1 MEQLKDLIHIIIL
14 SILESNLRLVDCIN
28 KVLALIERAIELGLC
43 GLAITD
49 HECLSAHVEA
59 NQYAQ
64 KIAKEHPDF
73 KIALGNEIYLCPNRD
88 KGQKYYHFILIA
100 KNAQGHKALRELSS
114 RAWMNSF
121 VDRRMER
128 VVTTYDDLIE
138 ICSKYPNSLIA
149 STACLAGELSA
160 QTLLLI
166 EAEKL
171 GDKMGAENAHND
183 IVNFIL
189 FCQRIFG
196 EDFYIECAPG
206 CSKEQIAVNRRLLSI
221 SKCFKVPMI
230 IGSDSHYL
238 KKEDR
243 YIHKAFLNSKEGE
256 REVDAFY
263 EYSYLQSNEEIIEH
277 LQKSSYDELYV
288 NEMFKNSQEIYNKI
302 ENYSLF
308 HTQQIPKVEIQNYP
322 KQKSPLASEYS
333 VLNSLF
339 ESDDKI
345 NRFWVNQCFE
355 GFKKKNIDWK
365 KQENKK
371 YLDRLEE
378 EATTKQIIGEKLNTN
393 MFSYPVT
400 LQYYMN
406 LIWECGSPVGAGRG
420 SSCAGLNHWLL
431 EITQLNPL
439 EWNFPWFRYLNT
451 ERAELGDIDIDVAS
465 GKRPE
470 IIRRIKQDRRKYI
483 KNNFDEQTKD
493 NLGCTLVATFKKE
506 TTKSTVLTSC
516 RGYRSQDC
524 PNGIDIDIAQYLSSL
539 VPAERGEVWSLSDV
553 LYGNEEKRR
562 KPIQL
567 FINEVNQYN
576 GLIDIMFGI
585 NELISGRSSHA
596 SGVILFDKDPY
607 EHCAFMR
614 TPKGEI
620 ITQWDLHQVEFMG
633 NTKYDVLITKIQDK
647 IINCIRLLQQ
657 DGLIEK
663 NLSLKEIYDKYLHP
677 NVLPLD
683 DEKVWDA
690 IDDNKVLDLFQFD
703 SEVGIQAANKIRPR
717 TMQQLSIS
725 NGLMRL
731 TASEKGG
738 ETPMEKYIRYKNNIQ
753 LWYDEMKKYG
763 LTKEEMDIVS
773 PYFAPSFGV
782 PIAQEDLM
790 RMLMDSNICGFSL
803 GDANTARKIVAKKQT
818 KRVTELQQ
826 KIYAT
831 ASSPALGRY
840 IWNCG
845 VKPQASYSFSEIHS
859 TAYSFIGFQTSY
871 LATHWNPIYWNT
883 ACLIVNS
890 ESEEDE
896 EIEDNDEDIKR
907 NKQSDY
913 GKIAKAIGAIL
924 TRGIKISLVDINR
937 SSYSFKPDAKN
948 NQILYGMKALT
959 QVNDDHIKQIIAG
972 RPYVSFKDFLNRC
985 PLKKP
990 TMISLIKAGAFDTLE
1005 EQWARELNIEPR
1017 ILIMVYY
1024 ILSISE
1030 PKSRLTLQN
1039 FNGLIQNNL
1048 IPKSMDLYKQIF
1060 NFNKYLRAN
1069 KKAGLYLILDE
1080 NCTAFYSQ
1088 YFDIDKLQVINGST
1102 CILFKDWEKIY
1113 SASMDAARDW
1123 LKDNQQTILNEYNTK
1138 LFLQC
1143 WEKYAAGN
1151 ISYWEMSALCFYY
1164 HPHELINVNKEKYG
1178 IANFHNLSSKP
1189 LVDYYF
1195 KRNGRQIPVYKI
1207 YRIAGTVIGKND
1219 TRASI
1224 SLLTTEGVV
1233 NVKFTKEYY
1242 AMFKKQISEKQ
1253 DDGTRSV
1260 KEKGWFTRG
1269 TKLMVQG
1276 FRRDDTF
1283 IAKTYSHTVGHT
1295 LYKITNVEGENIELT
1310 HERYDEGENN

>member
-1 MEQLKDLIHIIIL
+1 
-14 SILESNLRLVDCIN
+14 
-28 KVLALIERAIELGLC
+28 
-43 GLAITD
+43 
-49 HECLSAHVEA
+49 
-59 NQYAQ
+59 
-64 KIAKEHPDF
+64 
-73 KIALGNEIYLCPNRD
+73 
-88 KGQKYYHFILIA
+88 
-100 KNAQGHKALRELSS
+100 
-114 RAWMNSF
+114 
-121 VDRRMER
+121 
-128 VVTTYDDLIE
+128 
-138 ICSKYPNSLIA
+138 
-149 STACLAGELSA
+149 
-160 QTLLLI
+160 
-166 EAEKL
+166 
-171 GDKMGAENAHND
+171 
-183 IVNFIL
+183 
-189 FCQRIFG
+189 
-196 EDFYIECAPG
+196 
-206 CSKEQIAVNRRLLSI
+206 
-221 SKCFKVPMI
+221 
-230 IGSDSHYL
+230 
-238 KKEDR
+238 
-243 YIHKAFLNSKEGE
+243 
-256 REVDAFY
+256 
-263 EYSYLQSNEEIIEH
+263 
-277 LQKSSYDELYV
+277 
-288 NEMFKNSQEIYNKI
+288 
-302 ENYSLF
+302 
-308 HTQQIPKVEIQNYP
+308 
-322 KQKSPLASEYS
+322 
-333 VLNSLF
+333 
-339 ESDDKI
+339 
-345 NRFWVNQCFE
+345 
-355 GFKKKNIDWK
+355 
-365 KQENKK
+365 
-371 YLDRLEE
+371 
-378 EATTKQIIGEKLNTN
+378 
-393 MFSYPVT
+393 
-400 LQYYMN
+400 
-406 LIWECGSPVGAGRG
+406 
-420 SSCAGLNHWLL
+420 
-431 EITQLNPL
+431 
-439 EWNFPWFRYLNT
+439 
-451 ERAELGDIDIDVAS
+451 
-465 GKRPE
+465 
-470 IIRRIKQDRRKYI
+470 
-483 KNNFDEQTKD
+483 
-493 NLGCTLVATFKKE
+493 
-506 TTKSTVLTSC
+506 
-516 RGYRSQDC
+516 
-524 PNGIDIDIAQYLSSL
+524 
-539 VPAERGEVWSLSDV
+539 
-553 LYGNEEKRR
+553 
-562 KPIQL
+562 
-567 FINEVNQYN
+567 
-576 GLIDIMFGI
+576 
-585 NELISGRSSHA
+585 
-596 SGVILFDKDPY
+596 
-607 EHCAFMR
+607 
-614 TPKGEI
+614 
-620 ITQWDLHQVEFMG
+620 
-633 NTKYDVLITKIQDK
+633 
-647 IINCIRLLQQ
+647 
-657 DGLIEK
+657 
-663 NLSLKEIYDKYLHP
+663 
-677 NVLPLD
+677 
-683 DEKVWDA
+683 
-690 IDDNKVLDLFQFD
+690 
-703 SEVGIQAANKIRPR
+703 
-717 TMQQLSIS
+717 MQQLSIS

-753 LWYDEMKKYG
+753 LWYDEMEKYG

-924 TRGIKISLVDINR
+924 TRGIKVSLVDINR
-937 SSYSFKPDAKN
+937 SSYSFKPDARN

-1039 FNGLIQNNL
+1039 FNGLIQNDL

-1088 YFDIDKLQVINGST
+1088 YFDIDKLQVVNGST

-1242 AMFKKQISEKQ
+1242 AMFKKQVSEKQ

>member
-1 MEQLKDLIHIIIL
+1 MTHITIL

-28 KVLALIERAIELGLC
+28 KVPALIDRAIELGLC

-64 KIAKEHPDF
+64 KIAEQHPDF

-128 VVTTYDDLIE
+128 VVTTYDDLNE

-263 EYSYLQSNEEIIEH
+263 EYSYLQSNEEIIKH

-322 KQKSPLASEYS
+322 KQKSPLTSEYP

-345 NRFWVNQCFE
+345 NRFWINQCFE

-378 EATTKQIIGEKLNTN
+378 EAVTKQIIGEKLNTN

-483 KNNFDEQTKD
+483 KNSFDEQTKD

-506 TTKSTVLTSC
+506 TTKATVLTSC

-524 PNGIDIDIAQYLSSL
+524 PDGIDIDIAQYLSSL

-553 LYGNEEKRR
+553 LYGNEEKGR

-596 SGVILFDKDPY
+596 SGVIFFDEDPY

-633 NTKYDVLITKIQDK
+633 NTKYD
-647 IINCIRLLQQ
+647 
-657 DGLIEK
+657 
-663 NLSLKEIYDKYLHP
+663 LK
-677 NVLPLD
+677 
-683 DEKVWDA
+683 
-690 IDDNKVLDLFQFD
+690 
-703 SEVGIQAANKIRPR
+703 
-717 TMQQLSIS
+717 
-725 NGLMRL
+725 
-731 TASEKGG
+731 
-738 ETPMEKYIRYKNNIQ
+738 
-753 LWYDEMKKYG
+753 
-763 LTKEEMDIVS
+763 
-773 PYFAPSFGV
+773 
-782 PIAQEDLM
+782 
-790 RMLMDSNICGFSL
+790 
-803 GDANTARKIVAKKQT
+803 
-818 KRVTELQQ
+818 
-826 KIYAT
+826 
-831 ASSPALGRY
+831 
-840 IWNCG
+840 
-845 VKPQASYSFSEIHS
+845 
-859 TAYSFIGFQTSY
+859 
-871 LATHWNPIYWNT
+871 
-883 ACLIVNS
+883 
-890 ESEEDE
+890 
-896 EIEDNDEDIKR
+896 
-907 NKQSDY
+907 
-913 GKIAKAIGAIL
+913 
-924 TRGIKISLVDINR
+924 
-937 SSYSFKPDAKN
+937 
-948 NQILYGMKALT
+948 
-959 QVNDDHIKQIIAG
+959 
-972 RPYVSFKDFLNRC
+972 
-985 PLKKP
+985 
-990 TMISLIKAGAFDTLE
+990 
-1005 EQWARELNIEPR
+1005 
-1017 ILIMVYY
+1017 
-1024 ILSISE
+1024 
-1030 PKSRLTLQN
+1030 
-1039 FNGLIQNNL
+1039 
-1048 IPKSMDLYKQIF
+1048 
-1060 NFNKYLRAN
+1060 
-1069 KKAGLYLILDE
+1069 
-1080 NCTAFYSQ
+1080 
-1088 YFDIDKLQVINGST
+1088 
-1102 CILFKDWEKIY
+1102 
-1113 SASMDAARDW
+1113 
-1123 LKDNQQTILNEYNTK
+1123 
-1138 LFLQC
+1138 
-1143 WEKYAAGN
+1143 
-1151 ISYWEMSALCFYY
+1151 
-1164 HPHELINVNKEKYG
+1164 
-1178 IANFHNLSSKP
+1178 
-1189 LVDYYF
+1189 
-1195 KRNGRQIPVYKI
+1195 
-1207 YRIAGTVIGKND
+1207 
-1219 TRASI
+1219 
-1224 SLLTTEGVV
+1224 
-1233 NVKFTKEYY
+1233 
-1242 AMFKKQISEKQ
+1242 
-1253 DDGTRSV
+1253 
-1260 KEKGWFTRG
+1260 
-1269 TKLMVQG
+1269 
-1276 FRRDDTF
+1276 
-1283 IAKTYSHTVGHT
+1283 
-1295 LYKITNVEGENIELT
+1295 
-1310 HERYDEGENN
+1310 

>member
-1 MEQLKDLIHIIIL
+1 MIHIIIL

-28 KVLALIERAIELGLC
+28 KVPALIERAIELGLC

-64 KIAKEHPDF
+64 KIAREHPDF

-288 NEMFKNSQEIYNKI
+288 NEMFKNSQEIYDKI

-657 DGLIEK
+657 DGLIERD
-663 NLSLKEIYDKYLHP
+663 LSLKEIYDKYLHP

-690 IDDNKVLDLFQFD
+690 IDDNKVLDLFQ
-703 SEVGIQAANKIRPR
+703 
-717 TMQQLSIS
+717 
-725 NGLMRL
+725 L
-731 TASEKGG
+731 T
-738 ETPMEKYIRYKNNIQ
+738 
-753 LWYDEMKKYG
+753 
-763 LTKEEMDIVS
+763 
-773 PYFAPSFGV
+773 
-782 PIAQEDLM
+782 
-790 RMLMDSNICGFSL
+790 
-803 GDANTARKIVAKKQT
+803 
-818 KRVTELQQ
+818 
-826 KIYAT
+826 
-831 ASSPALGRY
+831 
-840 IWNCG
+840 
-845 VKPQASYSFSEIHS
+845 
-859 TAYSFIGFQTSY
+859 
-871 LATHWNPIYWNT
+871 
-883 ACLIVNS
+883 
-890 ESEEDE
+890 
-896 EIEDNDEDIKR
+896 
-907 NKQSDY
+907 
-913 GKIAKAIGAIL
+913 
-924 TRGIKISLVDINR
+924 
-937 SSYSFKPDAKN
+937 
-948 NQILYGMKALT
+948 
-959 QVNDDHIKQIIAG
+959 
-972 RPYVSFKDFLNRC
+972 
-985 PLKKP
+985 
-990 TMISLIKAGAFDTLE
+990 
-1005 EQWARELNIEPR
+1005 
-1017 ILIMVYY
+1017 
-1024 ILSISE
+1024 
-1030 PKSRLTLQN
+1030 
-1039 FNGLIQNNL
+1039 
-1048 IPKSMDLYKQIF
+1048 
-1060 NFNKYLRAN
+1060 
-1069 KKAGLYLILDE
+1069 
-1080 NCTAFYSQ
+1080 
-1088 YFDIDKLQVINGST
+1088 
-1102 CILFKDWEKIY
+1102 
-1113 SASMDAARDW
+1113 
-1123 LKDNQQTILNEYNTK
+1123 
-1138 LFLQC
+1138 
-1143 WEKYAAGN
+1143 
-1151 ISYWEMSALCFYY
+1151 
-1164 HPHELINVNKEKYG
+1164 
-1178 IANFHNLSSKP
+1178 
-1189 LVDYYF
+1189 
-1195 KRNGRQIPVYKI
+1195 
-1207 YRIAGTVIGKND
+1207 
-1219 TRASI
+1219 
-1224 SLLTTEGVV
+1224 
-1233 NVKFTKEYY
+1233 
-1242 AMFKKQISEKQ
+1242 
-1253 DDGTRSV
+1253 
-1260 KEKGWFTRG
+1260 
-1269 TKLMVQG
+1269 
-1276 FRRDDTF
+1276 
-1283 IAKTYSHTVGHT
+1283 
-1295 LYKITNVEGENIELT
+1295 
-1310 HERYDEGENN
+1310 

>member
-1 MEQLKDLIHIIIL
+1 MKQSKDLTPIITL
-14 SILESNLRLVDCIN
+14 SILKSNLRLVDCIN
-28 KVLALIERAIELGLC
+28 KVPALIDRAIELGLC

-64 KIAKEHPDF
+64 KIAEEHPDF

-88 KGQKYYHFILIA
+88 KGQRYYHFILIA

-128 VVTTYDDLIE
+128 VVTTYDDLNE

-288 NEMFKNSQEIYNKI
+288 NEMFKNSQEIYDKI

-322 KQKSPLASEYS
+322 KQKSPLTSEYP

-345 NRFWVNQCFE
+345 NRFWINQCFE

-378 EATTKQIIGEKLNTN
+378 EAVTKQIIGEKLNTN

-483 KNNFDEQTKD
+483 KNNLDEQTKD

-506 TTKSTVLTSC
+506 TTKATVLTSC

-524 PNGIDIDIAQYLSSL
+524 PDGIDIDIAQYLSSL

-553 LYGNEEKRR
+553 LYGNEEKGR

-596 SGVILFDKDPY
+596 SGVILFDEDPY

-620 ITQWDLHQVEFMG
+620 ITQWDLHQTEWLG
-633 NTKYDVLITKIQDK
+633 NTKYD
-647 IINCIRLLQQ
+647 
-657 DGLIEK
+657 
-663 NLSLKEIYDKYLHP
+663 
-677 NVLPLD
+677 
-683 DEKVWDA
+683 
-690 IDDNKVLDLFQFD
+690 
-703 SEVGIQAANKIRPR
+703 
-717 TMQQLSIS
+717 
-725 NGLMRL
+725 
-731 TASEKGG
+731 
-738 ETPMEKYIRYKNNIQ
+738 
-753 LWYDEMKKYG
+753 
-763 LTKEEMDIVS
+763 
-773 PYFAPSFGV
+773 
-782 PIAQEDLM
+782 
-790 RMLMDSNICGFSL
+790 
-803 GDANTARKIVAKKQT
+803 
-818 KRVTELQQ
+818 
-826 KIYAT
+826 
-831 ASSPALGRY
+831 
-840 IWNCG
+840 
-845 VKPQASYSFSEIHS
+845 
-859 TAYSFIGFQTSY
+859 
-871 LATHWNPIYWNT
+871 
-883 ACLIVNS
+883 
-890 ESEEDE
+890 
-896 EIEDNDEDIKR
+896 
-907 NKQSDY
+907 
-913 GKIAKAIGAIL
+913 
-924 TRGIKISLVDINR
+924 
-937 SSYSFKPDAKN
+937 
-948 NQILYGMKALT
+948 
-959 QVNDDHIKQIIAG
+959 
-972 RPYVSFKDFLNRC
+972 LN
-985 PLKKP
+985 
-990 TMISLIKAGAFDTLE
+990 
-1005 EQWARELNIEPR
+1005 
-1017 ILIMVYY
+1017 
-1024 ILSISE
+1024 
-1030 PKSRLTLQN
+1030 
-1039 FNGLIQNNL
+1039 
-1048 IPKSMDLYKQIF
+1048 
-1060 NFNKYLRAN
+1060 
-1069 KKAGLYLILDE
+1069 
-1080 NCTAFYSQ
+1080 
-1088 YFDIDKLQVINGST
+1088 
-1102 CILFKDWEKIY
+1102 
-1113 SASMDAARDW
+1113 
-1123 LKDNQQTILNEYNTK
+1123 
-1138 LFLQC
+1138 
-1143 WEKYAAGN
+1143 
-1151 ISYWEMSALCFYY
+1151 
-1164 HPHELINVNKEKYG
+1164 
-1178 IANFHNLSSKP
+1178 
-1189 LVDYYF
+1189 
-1195 KRNGRQIPVYKI
+1195 
-1207 YRIAGTVIGKND
+1207 
-1219 TRASI
+1219 
-1224 SLLTTEGVV
+1224 
-1233 NVKFTKEYY
+1233 
-1242 AMFKKQISEKQ
+1242 
-1253 DDGTRSV
+1253 
-1260 KEKGWFTRG
+1260 
-1269 TKLMVQG
+1269 
-1276 FRRDDTF
+1276 
-1283 IAKTYSHTVGHT
+1283 
-1295 LYKITNVEGENIELT
+1295 
-1310 HERYDEGENN
+1310 

>member
-1 MEQLKDLIHIIIL
+1 MIHITIL

-28 KVLALIERAIELGLC
+28 KVPALINRAIELGLC
-43 GLAITD
+43 GIAITD
-49 HECLSAHVEA
+49 HECLSAHIEA

-64 KIAKEHPDF
+64 EIKEKYPDF

-128 VVTTYDDLIE
+128 VVTTYNDLIE
-138 ICSKYPNSLIA
+138 ICGKYPNSLIA

-171 GDKMGAENAHND
+171 GDKMGAEAAHND

-196 EDFYIECAPG
+196 KDFYIECAPG
-206 CSKEQIAVNRRLLSI
+206 CSKEQVAVNRRLLSI
-221 SKCFKVPMI
+221 SKCFNIPMI

-277 LQKSSYDELYV
+277 LQKSSFDELYV
-288 NEMFKNSQEIYNKI
+288 NEMFKNSQEIYDKI

-322 KQKSPLASEYS
+322 KQKSPLTSEYS

-339 ESDDKI
+339 ESDDGI
-345 NRFWVNQCFE
+345 NRFWINQCFE

-483 KNNFDEQTKD
+483 KNSFDEQTKD

-506 TTKSTVLTSC
+506 TTKATVLTSC

-524 PNGIDIDIAQYLSSL
+524 PDGIDIDIAQYLSSL

-553 LYGNEEKRR
+553 LYGNEEKGR

-596 SGVILFDKDPY
+596 SGVILFDEDPY

-647 IINCIRLLQQ
+647 IINCVRLLQQ

-663 NLSLKEIYDKYLHP
+663 DLSLKEIYDKYLHP

-703 SEVGIQAANKIRPR
+703 SEVGAQAASKIRPR

-763 LTKEEMDIVS
+763 LTKEEMDVVT

-790 RMLMDSNICGFSL
+790 RMLMDTKICGFSL
-803 GDANTARKIVAKKQT
+803 GDANTARKIVAKFF
-818 KRVTELQQ
+818 
-826 KIYAT
+826 
-831 ASSPALGRY
+831 
-840 IWNCG
+840 G
-845 VKPQASYSFSEIHS
+845 V
-859 TAYSFIGFQTSY
+859 
-871 LATHWNPIYWNT
+871 L
-883 ACLIVNS
+883 
-890 ESEEDE
+890 
-896 EIEDNDEDIKR
+896 KR
-907 NKQSDY
+907 N
-913 GKIAKAIGAIL
+913 
-924 TRGIKISLVDINR
+924 
-937 SSYSFKPDAKN
+937 F
-948 NQILYGMKALT
+948 
-959 QVNDDHIKQIIAG
+959 
-972 RPYVSFKDFLNRC
+972 
-985 PLKKP
+985 
-990 TMISLIKAGAFDTLE
+990 
-1005 EQWARELNIEPR
+1005 
-1017 ILIMVYY
+1017 
-1024 ILSISE
+1024 
-1030 PKSRLTLQN
+1030 
-1039 FNGLIQNNL
+1039 
-1048 IPKSMDLYKQIF
+1048 
-1060 NFNKYLRAN
+1060 
-1069 KKAGLYLILDE
+1069 
-1080 NCTAFYSQ
+1080 
-1088 YFDIDKLQVINGST
+1088 
-1102 CILFKDWEKIY
+1102 
-1113 SASMDAARDW
+1113 
-1123 LKDNQQTILNEYNTK
+1123 
-1138 LFLQC
+1138 
-1143 WEKYAAGN
+1143 
-1151 ISYWEMSALCFYY
+1151 
-1164 HPHELINVNKEKYG
+1164 
-1178 IANFHNLSSKP
+1178 
-1189 LVDYYF
+1189 
-1195 KRNGRQIPVYKI
+1195 
-1207 YRIAGTVIGKND
+1207 
-1219 TRASI
+1219 
-1224 SLLTTEGVV
+1224 
-1233 NVKFTKEYY
+1233 
-1242 AMFKKQISEKQ
+1242 
-1253 DDGTRSV
+1253 
-1260 KEKGWFTRG
+1260 
-1269 TKLMVQG
+1269 
-1276 FRRDDTF
+1276 
-1283 IAKTYSHTVGHT
+1283 
-1295 LYKITNVEGENIELT
+1295 
-1310 HERYDEGENN
+1310 